1 MGLLQAGKWVDQ
13 WYDTEKTDGKFVRE
27 NAQFRNWIT
36 ADGSA
41 GATGKAGFKA
51 EANRYHLYV
60 SLACPWA
67 HRTLIFRE
75 LKQLQQLIPV
85 TVVEPHML
93 ANGWEFAGPNQSENA
108 HHIAGAEADPLFDK
122 SFLYQL
128 YLEADSEYS
137 GRVTVPVLWDKQQ
150 NTIVSNESA
159 DIIRMFNSAFN
170 ELTGNT
176 TDYYPAALQTAID
189 EWNALIY
196 PNINNGVY
204 RAGFATQQ
212 TAYEQAFDDVFAA
225 LDKLEQHLSQ
235 QRYLVGSQLTE
246 ADWRL
251 FTTLIR
257 FDAVYFGHFKTN
269 LRRIA
274 DYPAISA
281 YVRELY
287 QQPGIASTVDIEHI
301 KQHYYYSHDSINP
314 TRVVP
319 KGPALDFTA
328 PHHRDSLK

>member
-1 MGLLQAGKWVDQ
+1 MGLLQSGKWVDQ

-27 NAQFRNWIT
+27 NAQFRNWVT

-41 GATGKAGFKA
+41 GPTGKAGFKA
-51 EANRYHLYV
+51 EADRYHLYV

-75 LKQLQQLIPV
+75 LKGLQQLIPV

-93 ANGWEFAGPNQSENA
+93 ENGWEFAGQGQSANA
-108 HHIAGAEADPLFDK
+108 HHIAGAQADPLFDK
-122 SFLYQL
+122 DFLYQL
-128 YLEADSEYS
+128 YLEADADYS
-137 GRVTVPVLWDKQQ
+137 GRVTVPVLWDTQQ

-170 ELTGNT
+170 QLTGNS
-176 TDYYPAALQTAID
+176 TDYYPAALRAEID
-189 EWNALIY
+189 EWNTLIY

-204 RAGFATQQ
+204 RAGFATHSD
-212 TAYEQAFDDVFAA
+212 AYEQAFDDIFTT

-235 QRYLVGSQLTE
+235 QRYLVKGQLTE

-257 FDAVYFGHFKTN
+257 FDAVYVGHFKTN

-274 DYPAISA
+274 DYPALSA
-281 YVRELY
+281 YVRDLY
-287 QQPGIASTVDIEHI
+287 QQRGIADTVNIEHI

-314 TRVVP
+314 TRIVP

-328 PHHRDSLK
+328 PHHRALLG